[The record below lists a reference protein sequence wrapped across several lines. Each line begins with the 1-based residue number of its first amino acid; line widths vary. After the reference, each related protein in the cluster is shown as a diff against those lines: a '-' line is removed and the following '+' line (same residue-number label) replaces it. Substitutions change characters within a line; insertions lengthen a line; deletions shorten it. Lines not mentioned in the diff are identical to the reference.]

1 MRCLSAEA
9 VTQWVAIVNNMGR
22 EPSPLNTYLT
32 MTAFEE
38 YVDQYGH
45 NFNRKLYEFAV
56 SLMRDRNGSGI
67 KALPKEQVT
76 EWLKTQGVT
85 LKNDIGYNAAYIYAM
100 AKADY
105 YGSSIKDNIH
115 LALFVK
121 DYMEDPDGNP
131 ERAFD
136 GFVMSCRAK
145 DEPIFWDEM
154 L

>member
-1 MRCLSAEA
+1 
-9 VTQWVAIVNNMGR
+9 
-22 EPSPLNTYLT
+22 

-56 SLMRDRNGSGI
+56 SLMRDRNGGGI

-154 L
+154 I